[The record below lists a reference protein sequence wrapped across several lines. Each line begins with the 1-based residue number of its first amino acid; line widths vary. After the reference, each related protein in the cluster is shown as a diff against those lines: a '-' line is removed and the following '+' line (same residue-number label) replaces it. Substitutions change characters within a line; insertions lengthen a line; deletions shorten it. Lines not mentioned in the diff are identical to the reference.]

1 MKKIDRIR
9 KILAEQQAQ
18 KDSKNRDSGPSA
30 IFPFWNVDPGGTTLV
45 RFLPDGNTSNDL
57 FWIERNMINLEFP
70 GIKGQSAQQ
79 YAVKFQVPCAEMW
92 GMSCPVL
99 SHIRSEGWFND
110 EATKKLGSQYW
121 KKRSWIMQGFV
132 VETDLEEKDDE
143 TPENPIRRFI
153 MGRQLFEAIRA
164 GTVDPEM
171 LESPDDYDEGTDF
184 YLMKTKGS
192 GDAYANYSTSKW
204 SRNSRPLSE
213 DEKAAVETHGLSDLS
228 SFLPKKPTDD
238 ELKLIFELFTASV
251 AGDDYDAEKF
261 GHLPWKPYGLKTTDK
276 TETEMES
283 NTTSVVGNPGPSGQQ
298 EEDVTIPVKTE
309 GSPSAED
316 ILKRIRAGKTA

>member
-18 KDSKNRDSGPSA
+18 KDSRKRDTGPSA
-30 IFPFWNVDPGGTTLV
+30 VFPFWNMDGGGTSLI
-45 RFLPDGNTSNDL
+45 RFLPDGNTENDL

-70 GIKGQSAQQ
+70 GIKGQDAGQ
-79 YAVKFQVPCAEMW
+79 YSVRFQVPCAEMW
-92 GMSCPVL
+92 GISCPVL

-110 EATKKLGSQYW
+110 KDTEKLGSQYW

-132 VETDLEEKDDE
+132 VDTDLEENENDV
-143 TPENPIRRFI
+143 PENPIRRFI

-164 GTVDPEM
+164 GTIDPEM

-184 YLMKTKGS
+184 YLMKTKSS
-192 GDAYANYSTSKW
+192 GDQYANYSTSKW
-204 SRNSRPLSE
+204 SRNSRPLNE
-213 DEKAAVETHGLSDLS
+213 DENAAVKEHGLSDLS

-261 GHLPWKPYGLKTTDK
+261 GHLPWKPYGLKTEK
-276 TETEMES
+276 TETVS
-283 NTTSVVGNPGPSGQQ
+283 DTTT
-298 EEDVTIPVKTE
+298 TIKEVAETVKAE
-309 GSPSAED
+309 KKSPSAED
-316 ILKRIRAGKTA
+316 ILAKIRANKTA

>member
-18 KDSKNRDSGPSA
+18 KDNKSRDKGPSA
-30 IFPFWNVDPGGTTLV
+30 VFPFWNMDGGGTSLI
-45 RFLPDGNTSNDL
+45 RFLPDGNTNNDL

-70 GIKGQSAQQ
+70 GIKGQDASQ
-79 YAVKFQVPCAEMW
+79 YSVRFQVPCAEMW
-92 GMSCPVL
+92 GISCPVL

-110 EATKKLGSQYW
+110 KATEKLGSQYW

-132 VETDLEEKDDE
+132 VDTDLEEKEDE
-143 TPENPIRRFI
+143 IPENSIRRFI

-164 GTVDPEM
+164 GTIDPEM
-171 LESPDDYDEGTDF
+171 LESPDDYENGTDF
-184 YLMKTKGS
+184 YLMKTKSS
-192 GDAYANYSTSKW
+192 GDQYANYSTSKW
-204 SRNSRPLSE
+204 SRNSRPLTE

-228 SFLPKKPTDD
+228 SFLPKQPTDD

-251 AGDDYDAEKF
+251 AGDDYDSEKF

-276 TETEMES
+276 AETASGGDGDAVTSTPETETA
-283 NTTSVVGNPGPSGQQ
+283 TV
-298 EEDVTIPVKTE
+298 PVKSE
-309 GSPSAED
+309 GAPSADD